1 MIIFPLIILY
11 LNLPSTVSALIHAW
25 AFIKIITI
33 HRGTWAFLKGFFFF
47 FFFLQIQLGG
57 EYEQS
62 VFYHVHRDNTMHI
75 YFILCQSKA
84 CTESADFI
92 HGKVDVGRK
101 KKYKLHLLSLIIL
114 NQKNQMSKLPFFW
127 SSRLLILPL

>member
-1 MIIFPLIILY
+1 MINFPLIILY

-33 HRGTWAFLKGFFFF
+33 HRGAWAFLKDFF
-47 FFFLQIQLGG
+47 FFFLQLQLGG

-62 VFYHVHRDNTMHI
+62 VFYHVHRDNTVHI

-84 CTESADFI
+84 CIEFADFI
-92 HGKVDVGRK
+92 HKKVDVGRK
-101 KKYKLHLLSLIIL
+101 KYNLLLLSLIIL
-114 NQKNQMSKLPFFW
+114 HQKNQMSKLPFFW
-127 SSRLLILPL
+127 SSRLLMLPL